1 MARGVEG
8 RSLRE
13 QISSSTTKGRA
24 KSGPSAYVSALRSL
38 AQRRLTE
45 AQLWLRLERKGFEDD
60 EIADAVARCKS
71 DGYLDDKLYAELYVT
86 GTRKAVGD
94 ARMIAALAAKGI
106 DRDVAS
112 VSVQRSPLDE
122 RARCNAALDALQRRR
137 PEISYPSAARSLE
150 HLGFPASVIYAV
162 LRERIGSGGV

>member
-1 MARGVEG
+1 
-8 RSLRE
+8 
-13 QISSSTTKGRA
+13 
-24 KSGPSAYVSALRSL
+24 VSALRSL

-45 AQLWLRLERKGFEDD
+45 AQLWSRLERKGFEDD

-86 GTRKAVGD
+86 GARKAVGD
-94 ARMIAALAAKGI
+94 VRMIAALTAKGV

-112 VSVQRSPLDE
+112 VSVQRGPLDE
-122 RARCNAALDALQRRR
+122 RVRCNAALDTLQRRR

-150 HLGFPASVIYAV
+150 RLGFPASLIYSI
-162 LRERIGSGGV
+162 LRERIGSDGM